1 MVDCREHLDAI
12 KAAGPADGPVK
23 VCLDIDAGWRALGGL
38 MQLGAKRSP
47 LHDPAQVAAFLRAR
61 WSLGPRSCSTG

>member
-12 KAAGPADGPVK
+12 SRGGTDGPVK

-47 LHDPAQVAAFLRAR
+47 LHDPAHVAGSCTRGRRAAR
-61 WSLGPRSCSTG
+61 ASSSTG